1 MTSEGGTIFL
11 SGPVVLSRSAVDLA
25 TVALSGCAVELHGSS
40 VSLSGSALDLYGAAV
55 SSSGTIKQ
63 TCV

>member
-1 MTSEGGTIFL
+1 M